1 MDLGRLIL
9 ADPQPPEVVQPRQGP
24 LHVPAIFPQPAP
36 VRRPPPR
43 DVRTDAAPAQRP
55 AMRVRVVAP
64 IAIQAAR
71 PASGPARPA
80 AYRWDRVHERD
91 HRIDVGDIGGRRL
104 RHQWYPA
111 RIGDDLVL
119 APLLA
124 TVDGAR
130 AGPSA
135 TAASPHE
142 AAVDQRPIPVDP
154 IRLVQLGQEP
164 LVELLPDPGLVP
176 VAEPPPAGHA
186 ATAAHL
192 PGEILP
198 VDAGL
203 QDEQDAG
210 QRLAVVDRLAAGE
223 AAAARLVWREQR
235 LQPLP
240 ERAANPHFV
249 SASNRSG
256 QVEYRPRSPILIAT
270 DDAATIGLRFCC
282 KYKGSRI

>member
-43 DVRTDAAPAQRP
+43 HLRTDAAPAQLP

-71 PASGPARPA
+71 PASGAGPPAPPRG
-80 AYRWDRVHERD
+80 DRGHERD
-91 HRIDVGDIGGRRL
+91 PGIDGGDIGGRRL
-104 RHQWYPA
+104 RHERYPA
-111 RIGDDLVL
+111 GIGDDLVL

-124 TVDGAR
+124 AVDGAG

-135 TAASPHE
+135 TAASPPE

-192 PGEILP
+192 LGEVLP

-203 QDEQDAG
+203 QDEEDAG

-223 AAAARLVWREQR
+223 AAAARLVWREQG
-235 LQPLP
+235 LDPFP
-240 ERAANPHFV
+240 EGIGDEGFGH
-249 SASNRSG
+249 G
-256 QVEYRPRSPILIAT
+256 RSPGVRAPW
-270 DDAATIGLRFCC
+270 R
-282 KYKGSRI
+282 SRTARR

>member
-1 MDLGRLIL
+1 MDLRRLIL

-24 LHVPAIFPQPAP
+24 LYVPSIFPQPAP

-43 DVRTDAAPAQRP
+43 DLRTDAAPAQLP

-71 PASGPARPA
+71 PASGAARPA
-80 AYRWDRVHERD
+80 AHRWDRVHERD

-104 RHQWYPA
+104 RHERYPA
-111 RIGDDLVL
+111 GIGDDLVL

-124 TVDGAR
+124 AVDGAG

-135 TAASPHE
+135 TAASAHE

-192 PGEILP
+192 LGEILP

-203 QDEQDAG
+203 QDEEDAG

-223 AAAARLVWREQR
+223 AAAARLVWREQG

-240 ERAANPHFV
+240 ERVGDEGFGH
-249 SASNRSG
+249 G
-256 QVEYRPRSPILIAT
+256 RSPGVLTPWRSRTA
-270 DDAATIGLRFCC
+270 RREPSFC
-282 KYKGSRI
+282 